1 MQFGLETGDMAS
13 RETSEMKIRRRFS
26 ISIQVARRRRFK
38 IVRRRFK
45 FGRRRFKFGRR
56 RFKFGMR
63 AEAPYPSV
71 EDVRDA
77 YST

>member
-1 MQFGLETGDMAS
+1 
-13 RETSEMKIRRRFS
+13 MKIRRRFS

-45 FGRRRFKFGRR
+45 FGRRRFKFG
-56 RFKFGMR
+56 MR